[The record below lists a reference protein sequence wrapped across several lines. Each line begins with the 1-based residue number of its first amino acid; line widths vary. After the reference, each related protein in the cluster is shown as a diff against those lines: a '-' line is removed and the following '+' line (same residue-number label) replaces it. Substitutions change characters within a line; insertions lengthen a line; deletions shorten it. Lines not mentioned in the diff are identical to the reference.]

1 MNQIYCFAFNL
12 TNLKQQLE
20 LTEVSAFYEK
30 SQQRPFS
37 GPVKVG
43 MCWERGACSAKGSKG
58 LGYRESGMWSFFIF
72 FIYLFFYFA
81 LFLDRVLLCSSA
93 WPRTDC
99 VD

>member
-20 LTEVSAFYEK
+20 LKEVSALYEK

-37 GPVKVG
+37 GHVKVE
-43 MCWERGACSAKGSKG
+43 MCWERGGMLCK
-58 LGYRESGMWSFFIF
+58 GYRNQGRD
-72 FIYLFFYFA
+72 LFFFFLYFA

>member
-43 MCWERGACSAKGSKG
+43 MCWERGACSAKGTRVLATGNQGCG
-58 LGYRESGMWSFFIF
+58 LFLYFL
-72 FIYLFFYFA
+72 FIYFFT
-81 LFLDRVLLCSSA
+81 LLCF
-93 WPRTDC
+93 
-99 VD
+99 

>member
-20 LTEVSAFYEK
+20 LKEVSALYEK

-43 MCWERGACSAKGSKG
+43 MCWAGACSAMASKG
-58 LGYRESGMWSFFIF
+58 LGYRESRMWSF
-72 FIYLFFYFA
+72 LYFA
-81 LFLDRVLLCSSA
+81 LLLDRVLLCSST